1 MCFEKAFHL
10 ILMHFYSLFLMF
22 WDVFSKI
29 RLFFQKNVF
38 LDFLLIQSVFRSIE
52 ILFKNLCEPLFGSID
67 RTCFSIN
74 RTLWI
79 CFFKHGSWLFQ
90 KSFFQKFSSFLS
102 LSPIQTWLHL
112 SVLSFLILSFARFLS
127 PNTGKTLLPFFFVF
141 IFSFHAFSC
150 IFNLRILD
158 YA

>member
-1 MCFEKAFHL
+1 M
-10 ILMHFYSLFLMF
+10 
-22 WDVFSKI
+22 FSKI

-90 KSFFQKFSSFLS
+90 KSFFEFFFMFSLS
-102 LSPIQTWLHL
+102 LRFKLGST
-112 SVLSFLILSFARFLS
+112 SVFLSFLIFSFTRFLS
-127 PNTGKTLLPFFFVF
+127 LNCDKTLLPLPFVF
-141 IFSFHAFSC
+141 IFTFHAFSC
-150 IFNLRILD
+150 IFNLRISD